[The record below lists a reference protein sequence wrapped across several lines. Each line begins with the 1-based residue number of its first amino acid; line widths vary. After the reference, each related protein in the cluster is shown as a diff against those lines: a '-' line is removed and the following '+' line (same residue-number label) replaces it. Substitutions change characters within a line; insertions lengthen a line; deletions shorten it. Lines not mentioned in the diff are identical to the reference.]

1 MRDPAAIRDTLLP
14 EIFQLRDGR
23 DILIRRIRP
32 DDAPRLSEHFS
43 RLSPR
48 TRRLR
53 FFAPMRTLQ
62 TPFAE
67 RLADVDFVERAAFV
81 AAYPGEETL
90 RGVGRYAQEARDA
103 VEVAFVIDDDM
114 HGLGLG
120 TELLYQLA
128 ALARANGYRWLTAQV
143 LEENNEML
151 AVFHGSGFPYTARGD
166 GTVVHV
172 RMDLGGQETDGRSC
186 FSNEVQ

>member
-1 MRDPAAIRDTLLP
+1 MRDPATIRDTLLP
-14 EIFQLRDGR
+14 EVFQLRDGR

-81 AAYPGEETL
+81 AAYPGEGTL
-90 RGVGRYAQEARDA
+90 RGVGRYAQETPDA

-143 LEENNEML
+143 LEENSEML
-151 AVFHGSGFPYTARGD
+151 AVFRGSGFPYTARGD
-166 GTVVHV
+166 GAVVHV
-172 RMDLGGQETDGRSC
+172 RMDLRGQEADAGSC
-186 FSNEVQ
+186 LSNDVQ

>member
-1 MRDPAAIRDTLLP
+1 MRDPGKDRDTLGP
-14 EIFQLRDGR
+14 EVFHLRNGR
-23 DILIRRIRP
+23 EVVIRRIRP

-48 TRRLR
+48 TRRFR

-81 AAYPGEETL
+81 AAYPGEDTL
-90 RGVGRYAQEARDA
+90 RGVGRYAREAGDA
-103 VEVAFVIDDDM
+103 VEVSFVIDDDM

-128 ALARANGYRWLTAQV
+128 ALARANGFRWLTAQV
-143 LEENNEML
+143 LEENSEML
-151 AVFHGSGFPYTARGD
+151 GVFRGSGLPHTAWTD

-172 RMDLGGQETDGRSC
+172 RMDLGGEDAATAAGPAS
-186 FSNEVQ
+186 